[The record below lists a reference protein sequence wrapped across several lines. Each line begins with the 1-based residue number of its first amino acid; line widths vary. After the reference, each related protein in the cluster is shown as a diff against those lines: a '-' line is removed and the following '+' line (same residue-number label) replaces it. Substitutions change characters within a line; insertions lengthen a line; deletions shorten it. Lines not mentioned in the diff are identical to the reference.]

1 MALRAVATT
10 HSVRVGAYALPFFLQ
25 RRFAPSHNLIVSALR
40 NLLSQTRRAFARLA
54 NVALTRQDFRRE
66 ETPRRFS

>member
-1 MALRAVATT
+1 MHRLFFAAAL
-10 HSVRVGAYALPFFLQ
+10 Y
-25 RRFAPSHNLIVSALR
+25 APSHTLFISAVR